1 MVATNVVT
9 FREPADERLMPP
21 QAIDAEIA
29 ILGGILL
36 DPNALGRI
44 SDRLPDEAFYIQAH
58 RIVYRAAL
66 ALRDRQ
72 EPIDLMTV
80 AMFLHSHD
88 RLEAIGGKIALAR
101 FVDITISA
109 ANIEAY
115 ADLVVDKWRRRRMGS
130 LGRKML
136 ELQHDPET
144 WPALYE
150 QVEGELMRLAVDQA
164 SAQGL
169 RPLGDIQVDM
179 FAEIEQYAT
188 GQASPGIPTGF
199 ADIDA
204 MTQGFQRGDLVIVAA
219 RPSMGKTS
227 ICLGFGANIAQAGL
241 PVAVFSLEMSQRQL
255 AYRLTSS
262 HSQIGI
268 SHLRTGRVADHEWE
282 RLGQSICTQS
292 DWPLYIDDTPSPS
305 LSHILSQC
313 RRLKAQKGD
322 LGMVFIDY
330 LQLMDFSNGRDDSNE
345 SQQLGKLTRKLKGM
359 ARELD
364 TPVVVLSQLSRGVES
379 RSDKRPVMSDLRSSG
394 AIEQDADIVMM
405 LYREEYYDAQTTERG
420 IAEVIIRKNRN
431 GPIGTAKL
439 LFQPE
444 ISKFRNLAHV

>member
-1 MVATNVVT
+1 MVTGIKL
-9 FREPADERLMPP
+9 EPDCVDDYYGFE
-21 QAIDAEIA
+21 ID
-29 ILGGILL
+29 G
-36 DPNALGRI
+36 
-44 SDRLPDEAFYIQAH
+44 DRLFLLED
-58 RIVYRAAL
+58 
-66 ALRDRQ
+66 
-72 EPIDLMTV
+72 MTV
-80 AMFLHSHD
+80 THNTA
-88 RLEAIGGKIALAR
+88 
-101 FVDITISA
+101 
-109 ANIEAY
+109 
-115 ADLVVDKWRRRRMGS
+115 
-130 LGRKML
+130 
-136 ELQHDPET
+136 
-144 WPALYE
+144 
-150 QVEGELMRLAVDQA
+150 
-164 SAQGL
+164 
-169 RPLGDIQVDM
+169 
-179 FAEIEQYAT
+179 
-188 GQASPGIPTGF
+188 
-199 ADIDA
+199 
-204 MTQGFQRGDLVIVAA
+204 
-219 RPSMGKTS
+219 
-227 ICLGFGANIAQAGL
+227 ICLNFGANIAQAGL

-268 SHLRTGRVADHEWE
+268 SHLRTGRVADHEWG
-282 RLGQSICTQS
+282 RLGESICTQS

-330 LQLMDFSNGRDDSNE
+330 LQLMDFSNGRDDGNE

>member
-9 FREPADERLMPP
+9 FREPADERLIPP

-36 DPNALGRI
+36 DPNALGRV

-58 RIVYRAAL
+58 RVVYRAAL

-72 EPIDLMTV
+72 EPIDLMTM

-88 RLEAIGGKIALAR
+88 RLEAIGGKVALAR
-101 FVDITISA
+101 MLDATISA

-115 ADLVVDKWRRRRMGS
+115 ADLVVDKWRRRRMGA

-136 ELQHDPET
+136 ELQHDPEV

-169 RPLGDIQVDM
+169 RPLGDVQMDM

-199 ADIDA
+199 ADIDQ

-219 RPSMGKTS
+219 RPSMGKTA
-227 ICLGFGANIAQAGL
+227 ICLNFGANIAQSGL

-268 SHLRTGRVADHEWE
+268 SQLRTGRVADHEWAQ
-282 RLGQSICTQS
+282 LGQSIATQS
-292 DWPLYIDDTPSPS
+292 HWPLHIDDAPSPS
-305 LSHILSQC
+305 LSHILSEC

-379 RSDKRPVMSDLRSSG
+379 RSDKRPVMADLRSSG

-405 LYREEYYDAQTTERG
+405 L
-420 IAEVIIRKNRN
+420 
-431 GPIGTAKL
+431 
-439 LFQPE
+439 
-444 ISKFRNLAHV
+444 